1 MSVVAEASCLHIIDL
16 GLANVDGQS
25 ERMSV
30 RIENSRPEPRKN
42 PTEPSIHPSDLKD
55 VTEWIVPRVLSDV
68 SGEQRVDMQLV
79 VEALHILDSE
89 LIELF
94 QEIQDSIQDTVV
106 LAALQ

>member
-1 MSVVAEASCLHIIDL
+1 
-16 GLANVDGQS
+16 
-25 ERMSV
+25 
-30 RIENSRPEPRKN
+30 
-42 PTEPSIHPSDLKD
+42 
-55 VTEWIVPRVLSDV
+55 LSDV

-89 LIELF
+89 LIERF